1 MISMKYIY
9 MYNLYRYMIS
19 FVSVPSFSSQAAG

>member
-1 MISMKYIY
+1 MKYIYIY